1 MRGQDDRNRERHAMD
16 GVWLPA
22 GGRRPET
29 RGCPGSRHKPGP
41 GIAKGEAFSPL
52 VRPRQRQVGKSP
64 QPTGRNRTNQKSDFN
79 QQRAAVMPSAS
90 DHPSR
95 GKRRASPNSARP
107 TAEIHHP
114 NSKPS
119 AGLDSRQTG
128 RGGQAQPVRGQ
139 DDRQGEQ
146 SEADCP
152 NQNKKKAGYKP
163 NADQLRIH

>member
-1 MRGQDDRNRERHAMD
+1 MD

-29 RGCPGSRHKPGP
+29 RGCPGSRHKPQGQGSRGHGLMP
-41 GIAKGEAFSPL
+41 PC
-52 VRPRQRQVGKSP
+52 RPRQRQVGKSP
-64 QPTGRNRTNQKSDFN
+64 KPTGRNRIKPNPDPGVGLDRQGRES
-79 QQRAAVMPSAS
+79 
-90 DHPSR
+90 SR